1 MTTKVDFT
9 EEEWE
14 QILEGPPAAGFLVSI
29 AERGGTF
36 REAISIAKAYAEAS
50 KQHGGSELMDE
61 IVNTK
66 PKVDRSKRGSPEE
79 LKEHLLTHLRQVI
92 GLLKEKALPEEVDG
106 YRDFVVAVAERV
118 AHAKEEHG
126 TEVSAAE
133 EAAIGDV
140 KVALG

>member
-14 QILEGPPAAGFLVSI
+14 QILEGPPAAGLVVSI

-66 PKVDRSKRGSPEE
+66 PKVDRTRGSLEE

-106 YRDFVVAVAERV
+106 YRLRRSRCRARRR
-118 AHAKEEHG
+118 
-126 TEVSAAE
+126 TRRRSM
-133 EAAIGDV
+133 
-140 KVALG
+140 